1 MSGHNKWSTIKHKK
15 GAADAKRG
23 KVFTKIIREITT
35 ASRIGG
41 GDPGGNPRLRK
52 AIDDAKSSNM
62 PADNIERAIKK
73 GTGELE
79 GVVYDEVTY
88 EGYGPEGVAVLLE
101 VMTDNKNRTVA
112 EIRHAFTKY
121 NGNLGE
127 NGCVAWMF
135 DSVGLIV
142 IDKTETTEEQLM
154 EAALEAGAEDIKEEG
169 DQYEVHTSVDDFD
182 AVHKAIE
189 DAGIKTLNAELTRLP
204 QTTVKLEEKPAITM
218 LKLYSVLDDHEDVQ
232 NVYANFDIDDQILE
246 TFAG

>member
-23 KVFTKIIREITT
+23 KIFTKIIKEITT
-35 ASRIGG
+35 AARIGG

-52 AIDDAKSSNM
+52 AIDDGKAANM
-62 PADNIERAIKK
+62 PAENVDRAIKK
-73 GTGELE
+73 GTGELD
-79 GVVYDEVTY
+79 GVIYDEVTY

-112 EIRHAFTKY
+112 ELRHAFTKY

-142 IDKTETTEEQLM
+142 IDKTETTEDQLM
-154 EAALEAGAEDIKEEG
+154 EVALEAGADDIKEEG

-182 AVHKAIE
+182 TVHKAIK
-189 DAGIKTLNAELTRLP
+189 DADIAIVNAELTRLP
-204 QTTVKLEEKPAITM
+204 QTTVKLEEKHAITM
-218 LKLYSVLDDHEDVQ
+218 LRLYGVLDDHEDVQ
-232 NVYANFDIDDQILE
+232 NVYANFDIDDKILE